1 MNTVRKIGKP
11 YESSNDNNLH
21 NGNDD
26 KGINFSQELGQCFKI
41 VVYFCGTSYILCN
54 FRCKNIEY

>member
-11 YESSNDNNLH
+11 YESSNDNKLH

-26 KGINFSQELGQCFKI
+26 KGIIFSQEFGQCFEI
-41 VVYFCGTSYILCN
+41 VVYFCGIFYIFRN
-54 FRCKNIEY
+54 FSCKNIES